1 MATIARA
8 GIRITTVMLKA
19 WRRNALGDR
28 LAVVVFVLLYILVGV
43 FAVLF
48 ARGYISSGSAFGI
61 LALIVVLQVTIAA
74 TLMSKED
81 LLEREAREERTKSL
95 EQSLRENPEQPQLA
109 WDLARDRLER
119 YLDRN
124 LGQIRSIY
132 GLTVF
137 VMLVGFAFIMFGLWR
152 AFVDPRAIQVSVVGS
167 ASGVLVSMIGGSFL
181 VIYRS
186 ILAQSKD
193 YMTVLERIN
202 AVGMAVQV
210 IASIS
215 EDSAELRHTTTATL
229 ANQLLS
235 LYAAPTVTP
244 VHHPRA

>member
-1 MATIARA
+1 MATFAKA
-8 GIRITTVMLKA
+8 GIRIPAVLLKA
-19 WRRNALGDR
+19 WRRNGLGDR
-28 LAVVVFVLLYILVGV
+28 LAIIVFALLYVLTGIV
-43 FAVLF
+43 AVLF
-48 ARGYISSGSAFGI
+48 ARGYISRDASYGA
-61 LALIVVLQVTIAA
+61 LASIVVVQVTIVA

-81 LLEREAREERTKSL
+81 LLEREEREERTKSL
-95 EQSLRENPEQPQLA
+95 EQSLRDNPEQPQLA

-132 GLTVF
+132 GLTIF

-152 AFVDPRAIQVSVVGS
+152 AFEDPRAIQVSVVGS

-186 ILAQSKD
+186 ILAQSRD

-215 EDSAELRHTTTATL
+215 EDSAELRHATTATL

-235 LYAAPTVTP
+235 LYAAPAVPP
-244 VHHPRA
+244 VHHSRA

>member
-235 LYAAPTVTP
+235 LYAAPTATP